1 VKHDREME
9 VIWRRQ
15 KTGNVILG
23 VDGYFVLLR
32 EFRIITDLVI
42 KARESFDVDGL
53 RDLTLV
59 KDMQSF
65 IIPIIVTLPTT
76 SMAGPRL
83 DALNV

>member
-1 VKHDREME
+1 MKHDREKE
-9 VIWRRQ
+9 VIWRRH